1 MQYDKYNLK
10 ATLQPHHEPFNSY
23 GGGGGGGGGHVF

>member
-10 ATLQPHHEPFNSY
+10 TTLQPHHEPFNSY
-23 GGGGGGGGGHVF
+23 GGGGATD

>member
-10 ATLQPHHEPFNSY
+10 TTLQPHHEPFNSY
-23 GGGGGGGGGHVF
+23 GGRGGGAAD

>member
-23 GGGGGGGGGHVF
+23 GGGGGEKPPPDF

>member
-23 GGGGGGGGGHVF
+23 GGGGGEKTHP

>member
-10 ATLQPHHEPFNSY
+10 TTLQPHHEPFNSY
-23 GGGGGGGGGHVF
+23 GGGGGAAD

>member
-23 GGGGGGGGGHVF
+23 GGGGEGVNTLA